1 MDSERRRWFT
11 YRFSGNVIEGA
22 EDGAA
27 GTNGCDGVGIE
38 LVLTLL
44 VVASVDDAGGLSLLL
59 FLDNLSEGNIM
70 VNLRGSVN
78 KVKVGSWRRSARWFG
93 YSLIALYPR
102 LDKVASSTLKLKRF
116 ANLRPQGTL
125 RSR

>member
-1 MDSERRRWFT
+1 MDSERRRRFT
-11 YRFSGNVIEGA
+11 HRFSGNVIEGA

-27 GTNGCDGVGIE
+27 GTNGCDSVGIE

-93 YSLIALYPR
+93 YSLIALHPR
-102 LDKVASSTLKLKRF
+102 LDRVASNTL
-116 ANLRPQGTL
+116 
-125 RSR
+125 